1 MAIIER
7 DIVLQ
12 GKDENGNGTIDLP
25 ITRLGNI
32 EDTADTK
39 TAPVAQD
46 YIPVIDSADSGQM
59 KKATIASLV
68 DTVQKHFIFDTIP
81 TENSV
86 NPVTSGG
93 IYNSIRL
100 IGAALVREVMEE
112 SGTWS
117 PPEDMTVPKVRVLM
131 AGGGGGGAEGG
142 GGGGG
147 YVIDETVEIDP
158 DSTYAIVIG
167 AGGAAS
173 SDGGSG
179 GDGSPSKFGTILTA
193 QGGSGATAESG
204 GSGYSGGGGGGG
216 SLGPGGNGSKGPSS
230 DLVATPGVYGGGGGG
245 GYSRA
250 PGGDGVVMLFYY
262 VNREE

>member
-1 MAIIER
+1 MAVYRMYQEDAAGNR
-7 DIVLQ
+7 YLPALEAGDISLLEETAQAIDAQEQTVESGLLQ
-12 GKDENGNGTIDLP
+12 I
-25 ITRLGNI
+25 
-32 EDTADTK
+32 
-39 TAPVAQD
+39 
-46 YIPVIDSADSGQM
+46 S
-59 KKATIASLV
+59 KAA
-68 DTVQKHFIFDTIP
+68 K
-81 TENSV
+81 
-86 NPVTSGG
+86 
-93 IYNSIRL
+93 
-100 IGAALVREVMEE
+100 AALVREVMEE